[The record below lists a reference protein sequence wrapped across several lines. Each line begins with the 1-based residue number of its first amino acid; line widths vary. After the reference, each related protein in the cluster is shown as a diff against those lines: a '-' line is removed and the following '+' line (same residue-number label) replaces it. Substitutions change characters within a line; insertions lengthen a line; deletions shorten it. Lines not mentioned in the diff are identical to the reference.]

1 MSNQLCMC
9 FLGVTFLSLLSQFL
23 LPGISCLFP
32 LLRICVLIMSL
43 LISSTNVSFLGTPPY
58 RLLNFAVVPVTLLLS
73 KLEPTVSLPL
83 GRELLK
89 DKSPCL
95 HPLCSLCCVQYLA
108 LVGDPINAL

>member
-1 MSNQLCMC
+1 MYVFSRCHIFVFAQSVSAAWNL
-9 FLGVTFLSLLSQFL
+9 LSLPASKNLCPHYVSVDIFYQ
-23 LPGISCLFP
+23 
-32 LLRICVLIMSL
+32 CVFSWD
-43 LISSTNVSFLGTPPY
+43 PPY